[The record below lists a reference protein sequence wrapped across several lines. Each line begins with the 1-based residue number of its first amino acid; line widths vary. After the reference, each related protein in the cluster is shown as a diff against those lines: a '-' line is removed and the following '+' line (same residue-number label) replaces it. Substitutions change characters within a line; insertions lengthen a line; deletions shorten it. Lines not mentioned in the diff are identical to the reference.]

1 MNFCYSQVQTGN
13 FSVNPSSFY
22 EDESVTITV
31 SGIDPSI
38 WGVSDVY
45 LWAWYYKNGVQQG
58 DSPNNG
64 TWDNSS
70 EAQKLN
76 ANDDGTFS
84 ISFVPNDFFDDTEI
98 SRMGILVKA
107 KDGTGDKKTQDYLHY
122 VGKVQLT
129 ILNPSFNPVTVENG
143 GSISISAEM
152 MSSGS
157 TQAGDF
163 EIYYNENLISSG
175 QGYPR
180 LNQTISNISENGT
193 LKVRGKPFGQSDFG
207 ESSIQV
213 YVNPEIEFSAMNA
226 NLQDG
231 VNHSNTGNEV
241 TLVLNA
247 PGKEYVYV
255 AGSFNDYTQNEN
267 YLMKKDPNSGK
278 FWLKIEGLNN
288 QDLYTYQ
295 YWVYDSKN
303 KNGDNYDN
311 LFLSFGLGIQCT
323 QDVAMGDRVSP
334 QGGVK
339 LCGHLGEA
347 YGLLSGF
354 LYDRDNNWGVVYA
367 ITGTSNNSDS
377 LGEYSAFFLWE
388 EAILSAV
395 IKAVQ

>member
-1 MNFCYSQVQTGN
+1 MTKNYSFIFIIILNFCYSQVQTGN

-163 EIYYNENLISSG
+163 EIYYNRYFSFRILFRCLATLPFLIFTKILCYFQIIKLS
-175 QGYPR
+175 
-180 LNQTISNISENGT
+180 IS
-193 LKVRGKPFGQSDFG
+193 
-207 ESSIQV
+207 
-213 YVNPEIEFSAMNA
+213 
-226 NLQDG
+226 
-231 VNHSNTGNEV
+231 
-241 TLVLNA
+241 
-247 PGKEYVYV
+247 
-255 AGSFNDYTQNEN
+255 
-267 YLMKKDPNSGK
+267 
-278 FWLKIEGLNN
+278 
-288 QDLYTYQ
+288 
-295 YWVYDSKN
+295 
-303 KNGDNYDN
+303 
-311 LFLSFGLGIQCT
+311 LS
-323 QDVAMGDRVSP
+323 
-334 QGGVK
+334 
-339 LCGHLGEA
+339 
-347 YGLLSGF
+347 
-354 LYDRDNNWGVVYA
+354 
-367 ITGTSNNSDS
+367 
-377 LGEYSAFFLWE
+377 
-388 EAILSAV
+388 
-395 IKAVQ
+395 

>member
-1 MNFCYSQVQTGN
+1 MKKTLIIFFSLLIVTGCVSNQTVQT
-13 FSVNPSSFY
+13 V
-22 EDESVTITV
+22 
-31 SGIDPSI
+31 
-38 WGVSDVY
+38 
-45 LWAWYYKNGVQQG
+45 
-58 DSPNNG
+58 
-64 TWDNSS
+64 
-70 EAQKLN
+70 
-76 ANDDGTFS
+76 
-84 ISFVPNDFFDDTEI
+84 
-98 SRMGILVKA
+98 
-107 KDGTGDKKTQDYLHY
+107 
-122 VGKVQLT
+122 
-129 ILNPSFNPVTVENG
+129 
-143 GSISISAEM
+143 
-152 MSSGS
+152 
-157 TQAGDF
+157 QAGDF

-295 YWVYDSKN
+295 YWVYDSN
-303 KNGDNYDN
+303 PI
-311 LFLSFGLGIQCT
+311 SR
-323 QDVAMGDRVSP
+323 A
-334 QGGVK
+334 
-339 LCGHLGEA
+339 
-347 YGLLSGF
+347 
-354 LYDRDNNWGVVYA
+354 
-367 ITGTSNNSDS
+367 
-377 LGEYSAFFLWE
+377 
-388 EAILSAV
+388 
-395 IKAVQ
+395 